1 MKYFFVVCFETIM
14 QVVFCFPRFRLCN
27 AVKSCFLRLL
37 GAKVGKRVVYYPGV
51 WISFSHKSKLEIGDD
66 VDLALGVLITAGGNV
81 SIGDRT
87 LVGYRTQILSTN
99 HNIPPLPG
107 RIFESGHIQKEV
119 KICSDVWIGAN
130 AVILPGVTIGEHA
143 VVAAGAVVTKDV
155 PPGAIVGG
163 CPAKIIR
170 MRN

>member
-51 WISFSHKSKLEIGDD
+51 WISFSPKSKLEIGDD

-107 RIFESGHIQKEV
+107 RIFESGHIQH
-119 KICSDVWIGAN
+119 N
-130 AVILPGVTIGEHA
+130 H
-143 VVAAGAVVTKDV
+143 
-155 PPGAIVGG
+155 
-163 CPAKIIR
+163 
-170 MRN
+170 